1 MRRSVA
7 ALLVVAALAACGG
20 GGGPSGPALSR
31 SQLVSRVNGEC
42 GKLLQAG
49 NSLLAAQD
57 PNAHGS
63 RVAQFMK
70 KAASQLRDRVR
81 AIGALHPPSSIAGDV
96 SRFVSLLG
104 RYADG
109 LDALAGRIKSTET
122 YSELLDRS
130 TAQVDALNQLS
141 GQANAIAAKLGFTAC
156 AT

>member
-1 MRRSVA
+1 MRRGVA
-7 ALLVVAALAACGG
+7 ALLVVAALAACG

-42 GKLLQAG
+42 GKLMQAG
-49 NSLLAAQD
+49 NSLVSAQD

-63 RVAQFMK
+63 RVEQFMK

-81 AIGALHPPSSIAGDV
+81 AVGALHPPSSVAGDV

-122 YSELLDRS
+122 YSELLNRS